1 MPQSMLSLTVDQF
14 AFAEQLFELYPNFL
28 PTRSLYVDLEGSG
41 SGNEQVVSF
50 LWPQNPSP
58 TRFQWVMAGPGEIIN
73 GEIIEEIINGLGVD
87 VEALNSVVVYS
98 AGGLDPQERSR
109 VIELLDYDPWP
120 DSTWVNLLL
129 ATQRSSEMSAAI
141 KAHRHVVFKRDRK
154 QVRRSLEALEWEF
167 GIVRPPQIRGH
178 NNKYSDGLEGEM
190 HPLQSAS
197 DYSTGQLDES
207 EQRWFKSYCRQDVE
221 SMFTIARTCERGIF
235 SSSERAK
242 RTRQHREPRN
252 YSN

>member
-1 MPQSMLSLTVDQF
+1 MPQSMLNLTTDQQ
-14 AFAEQLFELYPNFL
+14 AFAEKLFELYPEFL
-28 PTRSLYVDLEGSG
+28 PTRSLYLDLEGSG
-41 SGNEQVVSF
+41 SGNERVLSVF
-50 LWPQNPSP
+50 WPQNPSP
-58 TRFQWVMAGPGEIIN
+58 TRFEWVVAGPGEIID
-73 GEIIEEIINGLGVD
+73 GEVMEEIIDELGVD

-141 KAHRHVVFKRDRK
+141 KNHRHVVFKRDRK

-167 GIVRPPQIRGH
+167 GITRPPQIRGH
-178 NNKYSDGLEGEM
+178 NNNYSDGLEGEM

-207 EQRWFKSYCRQDVE
+207 EQHWFESYCRQDVE
-221 SMFTIARTCERGIF
+221 SMFKIARVCERGIF
-235 SSSERAK
+235 SSGERA
-242 RTRQHREPRN
+242 RRARQYR
-252 YSN
+252 